1 MGVLIVNHIISGID
15 ALRYTSQKPN
25 PQVYLD
31 IKDNQPMLMINFQ
44 W

>member
-1 MGVLIVNHIISGID
+1 MGVLIVNHLISGID
-15 ALRYTSQKPN
+15 ALRYTGKEIN

-31 IKDNQPMLMINFQ
+31 IKDNQPILMFTYK